1 VRRYGIPIVYMA
13 IVIIMAS
20 AYFISPLSREAVWRT
35 YPALKVLAVAH
46 PFMTGLAFLVASGV
60 LAFLAFP
67 YMPIVYIATGFYMD
81 GMLGSGAVLL
91 GSAFGGLSA
100 FRFYRKHVPL
110 PDSPL
115 SQGSSVKTWLA
126 LLGLRLS
133 PLVPA
138 PLVNFL
144 AAAMVV
150 SPLQYMTTN
159 VLGSAPLVM
168 FYVQVGQEGQH
179 LISGGSAHW
188 QQFSGYL
195 TILILSTLLSA
206 MGPWRR
212 VLKNLSQAVEL
223 SKVRRHSLR
232 SAARL

>member
-1 VRRYGIPIVYMA
+1 MRRYRILIVYMA
-13 IVIIMAS
+13 IVIVMAS
-20 AYFISPLSREAVWRT
+20 AYFVSPLSREAVWRT
-35 YPALKVLAVAH
+35 YPALEVLAVAH
-46 PFMTGLAFLVASGV
+46 PVMTGLAFLVASGV
-60 LAFLAFP
+60 SAFLAFP
-67 YMPIVYIATGFYMD
+67 YMPIVYIAAGFYMD

-100 FRFYRKHVPL
+100 FHFYRKHVPL

-115 SQGSSVKTWLA
+115 SQGSSVKIWLA

-144 AAAMVV
+144 AAAMTV
-150 SPLQYMTTN
+150 SPLQYMTTS

-168 FYVQVGQEGQH
+168 FYVQVGQEGH
-179 LISGGSAHW
+179 HFISGGSAHW
-188 QQFSGYL
+188 QQFSGYM
-195 TILILSTLLSA
+195 TILVLSTLLSA

-212 VLKNLSQAVEL
+212 VLKDLSQAVEL
-223 SKVRRHSLR
+223 SKIRRHSLR